1 MFFAGTFKA
10 QSADF
15 VTLHGVVF
23 DILVLAVRTKPAV
36 M

>member
-1 MFFAGTFKA
+1 MFFAGTFRA
-10 QSADF
+10 ESADF

-23 DILVLAVRTKPAV
+23 DILVLAARPTPAA